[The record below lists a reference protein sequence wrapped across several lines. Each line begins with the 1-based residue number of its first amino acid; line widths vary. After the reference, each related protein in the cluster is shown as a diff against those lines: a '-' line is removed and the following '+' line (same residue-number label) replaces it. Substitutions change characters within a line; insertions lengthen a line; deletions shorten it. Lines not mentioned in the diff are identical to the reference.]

1 MENTEN
7 VSIVEK
13 ITLNGKELTKEQ
25 FENEKKSLIEK
36 KVQIVEVSKNTYAT
50 RMLD

>member
-1 MENTEN
+1 MDNVNEN
-7 VSIVEK
+7 K
-13 ITLNGKELTKEQ
+13 ITLNGKQMSVED

-36 KVQIVEVSKNTYAT
+36 KVKIVEVEKNIYVT